1 MKQKPYNNLTKSER
15 TSMKKISERRDIII
29 TKAEEGGAVVIV
41 AVKDSDKRSWTTN
54 KQDRKL
60 QKTSR
65 RPNSN
70 KHEISKGL
78 NRKIQET
85 KTNKWKSRWRPEKK
99 WLKNILSTT
108 KNILKRNPS
117 RPVVSS
123 VNCHTVNFSKYVNH
137 RHQPIVKE
145 IPSYVKDTQ
154 DFPKKL

>member
-15 TSMKKISERRDIII
+15 ISMKKISERRDIII

-41 AVKDSDKRSWTTN
+41 AVKGSDKRSWTTT

-108 KNILKRNPS
+108 KNIWKRNPS

-123 VNCHTVNFSKYVNH
+123 VNCHTANFSEYVNH
-137 RHQPIVKE
+137 HHQPIVKE

-154 DFPKKL
+154 VFPKKL

>member
-1 MKQKPYNNLTKSER
+1 
-15 TSMKKISERRDIII
+15 MKKISERRDIII
-29 TKAEEGGAVVIV
+29 TKEGGAVVIV
-41 AVKDSDKRSWTTN
+41 AVKDSDKRSWTTT

-108 KNILKRNPS
+108 KNI
-117 RPVVSS
+117 
-123 VNCHTVNFSKYVNH
+123 
-137 RHQPIVKE
+137 
-145 IPSYVKDTQ
+145 
-154 DFPKKL
+154 